1 MVYGRRSTDDA
12 RRTHNGRRTK
22 TDHNSSPRAFG
33 SGELN
38 IVSALSLKNSEGK
51 PLRITYMRRIL

>member
-1 MVYGRRSTDDA
+1 MGNIRVKIFYNVIWISALDGRRTTDA
-12 RRTHNGRRTK
+12 QRTK

-38 IVSALSLKNSEGK
+38 IVSVLSL
-51 PLRITYMRRIL
+51 